1 MIMFGGIHKP
11 STAVHCEKSND
22 VWKLNLETWS
32 WHRQEVEGEPRPHG
46 RLGQTQVVL
55 DNNNLLIIG
64 GSGGPTLN
72 YCDAW
77 ILNMEGVVWRWKQ
90 VEIEGKSNKPN
101 NIWTNPGCKIGEK
114 IVVLNRIRENQTCP
128 IVYYPK
134 NSWVTRRN
142 PQEDSKLARIDLANR
157 QPDRDENVN
166 GRRGVLRN
174 HKREANDEDLYQ
186 PGCSNNQRGEILVR
200 HFDV

>member
-1 MIMFGGIHKP
+1 M
-11 STAVHCEKSND
+11 
-22 VWKLNLETWS
+22 
-32 WHRQEVEGEPRPHG
+32 
-46 RLGQTQVVL
+46 
-55 DNNNLLIIG
+55 
-64 GSGGPTLN
+64 
-72 YCDAW
+72 
-77 ILNMEGVVWRWKQ
+77 
-90 VEIEGKSNKPN
+90 
-101 NIWTNPGCKIGEK
+101 
-114 IVVLNRIRENQTCP
+114 VLNRIRENQTCP